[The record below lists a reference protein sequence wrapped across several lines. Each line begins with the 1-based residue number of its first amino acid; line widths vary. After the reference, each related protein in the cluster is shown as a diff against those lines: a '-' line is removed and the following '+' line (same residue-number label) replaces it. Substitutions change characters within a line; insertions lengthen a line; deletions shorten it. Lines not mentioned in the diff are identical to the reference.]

1 MSAYACEPRNG
12 SEPGAGWNFAKA
24 AAERHEVCVLTRA
37 NNRERIEAELRAN
50 PVPGLRFEY
59 VDLPAW
65 AHFWKRK
72 RRGIRLYYSLWQLR
86 AAREARRLC
95 ARESFDLVHH
105 VTFANA
111 WLPALACL
119 APRPFVLGPVAGGQ
133 AVPNRLLPCLGVRGC
148 LTELALRLRFLSRFN
163 PLVRIAWRRA
173 AVVLVN
179 NDETIRRLPASVREK
194 CVVRTNAC
202 VETSGLPERREEKR
216 GRRRAVCVGRLNRF
230 KGVEVAIR
238 AICEAPG
245 WELLVVGGGGDRRR
259 LEGLVERL
267 GLGDRVTFTGPLS
280 QESAWRS
287 MADADALL
295 LPSLKEG
302 ASFVAAEALTIGLPL
317 VAFDVNGPS
326 VLAALAPD
334 RVALV
339 TPDWPKRAVT
349 AFAHAL
355 ERLDAPAAAKPSP
368 AFGLGAVA
376 RDLDSIYLGATTWG
390 AIPSEVP
397 A

>member
-1 MSAYACEPRNG
+1 MRVLMSAYACEPRNG
-12 SEPGAGWNFAKA
+12 SEPGAGWNFARA

-37 NNRERIEAELRAN
+37 NNRERIDAELRAN

-65 AHFWKRK
+65 ARFWKRG
-72 RRGIRLYYSLWQLR
+72 RHGVRLYYSLWQLR
-86 AAREARRLC
+86 AARELRRLC
-95 ARESFDLVHH
+95 AREQFDVVHH

-163 PLVRIAWRRA
+163 PLVRVAWHRA

-179 NDETIRRLPASVREK
+179 NDETIRRLPRSVREK

-202 VETSGLPERREEKR
+202 VETSALPERGNGR
-216 GRRRAVCVGRLNRF
+216 GAHRRAVCVGRLNRF

-238 AICEAPG
+238 AMCEAPE
-245 WELLVVGGGGDRRR
+245 WELHVVGGGPDRRR
-259 LEGLVERL
+259 LERLVERL
-267 GLGDRVTFTGPLS
+267 GLGDRVTFTGRLS
-280 QESAWRS
+280 QEAAWRS
-287 MADADALL
+287 MAEADALL

-317 VAFDVNGPS
+317 VAFAVNGPP
-326 VLAALAPD
+326 VLAALAPG

-339 TPDWPKRAVT
+339 PPDWPKRAV
-349 AFAHAL
+349 ASFARAL
-355 ERLDAPAAAKPSP
+355 QRLDTSAPDRPSA
-368 AFGLGAVA
+368 AFGLSAVT
-376 RDLDSIYLGATTWG
+376 RDLDSIYLA
-390 AIPSEVP
+390 A
-397 A
+397 

>member
-1 MSAYACEPRNG
+1 
-12 SEPGAGWNFAKA
+12 
-24 AAERHEVCVLTRA
+24 
-37 NNRERIEAELRAN
+37 
-50 PVPGLRFEY
+50 
-59 VDLPAW
+59 
-65 AHFWKRK
+65 
-72 RRGIRLYYSLWQLR
+72 
-86 AAREARRLC
+86 
-95 ARESFDLVHH
+95 
-105 VTFANA
+105 
-111 WLPALACL
+111 
-119 APRPFVLGPVAGGQ
+119 
-133 AVPNRLLPCLGVRGC
+133 
-148 LTELALRLRFLSRFN
+148 
-163 PLVRIAWRRA
+163 
-173 AVVLVN
+173 
-179 NDETIRRLPASVREK
+179 
-194 CVVRTNAC
+194 
-202 VETSGLPERREEKR
+202 
-216 GRRRAVCVGRLNRF
+216 
-230 KGVEVAIR
+230 
-238 AICEAPG
+238 
-245 WELLVVGGGGDRRR
+245 VVGGGGDRRR

-302 ASFVAAEALTIGLPL
+302 SSFVAAEALTIGLPL

-368 AFGLGAVA
+368 AFGLCAVA